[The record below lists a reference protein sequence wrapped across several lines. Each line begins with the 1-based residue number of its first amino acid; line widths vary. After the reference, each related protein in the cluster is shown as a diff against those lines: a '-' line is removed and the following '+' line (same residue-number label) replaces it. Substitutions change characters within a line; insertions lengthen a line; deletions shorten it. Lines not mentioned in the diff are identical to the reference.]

1 MKKSMAYKA
10 AAAALSAAILVTSA
24 GCGTKKEASVEMTKL
39 GETKITKEPSELS
52 LFYISTGDKHL
63 EDLEVWKEIAKK
75 TNISLKTVSSK
86 SASDETTAFNTLL
99 ASGDLPDLVM
109 YSKAKQTFPKYGKE
123 GAFAKLN
130 DLIDKYAPNI
140 QKELEDVDVR
150 EYFTAADGNIYFLA
164 GINPHLP
171 ASGWFVRKD
180 WLEKLGLKEPTTVQE
195 YHDMLV
201 AFRDGDPNG
210 NGIKDEVPYFN
221 RFDGIGHLL
230 LLFDTVTNWEIR
242 GDKIVYGPTTEEFK
256 TAYENL
262 AQWYAEGLIDKEIF
276 TRGAKSR
283 DKLLGDNVGGSTHDW
298 FGSTSQY
305 NDFLKETV
313 PGIKFEPIAPPNKK
327 EYTQRDLVNL
337 TGIAISD
344 TSVKKEAAIRF
355 IDFMFSEEGSRLSN
369 FGIEGKHYDMKDG
382 YPTFQDWVLNGEK
395 TTIDI
400 LDESGVASAFPHKF
414 DFRYEEQWL
423 LPEARKGME
432 EYKKYLVP
440 AVPVLTYESDEEEEK
455 FNKIMTDVRTY
466 IDEITQKWIFGSASV
481 KDTYA
486 EYKAEIEK
494 LGINEAAKIQQTA
507 YERYLEKKKELSK

>member
-1 MKKSMAYKA
+1 MKKSMVYKVT
-10 AAAALSAAILVTSA
+10 AAALSAAMLLGTA
-24 GCGTKKEASVEMTKL
+24 GCGTKKEAAVEMTKL
-39 GETKITKEPSELS
+39 GETKITKNPTELS
-52 LFYISTGDKHL
+52 LFFISTGDKHL
-63 EDLEVWKEIAKK
+63 EDLEIWKEIAKR

-109 YSKAKQTFPKYGKE
+109 YSKAKQDFPKYGKE

-140 QKELEDVDVR
+140 QKQLEDVEVR
-150 EYFTAADGNIYFLA
+150 SYFTAADGNIYFLA
-164 GINPHLP
+164 SVNPRLP
-171 ASGWFVRKD
+171 ASGWFVRQD
-180 WLEKLGLKEPTTVQE
+180 WLDKLGLKAPTSVSE
-195 YHDMLV
+195 FHDMLV

-210 NGIKDEVPYFN
+210 NGMKDEVPYFN

-242 GDKIVYGPTTEEFK
+242 GDKIVYGPTTDEFK

-262 AQWYAEGLIDKEIF
+262 AQWYAEGLIDKEIY

-283 DKLLGDNVGGSTHDW
+283 DKLLGDNVGGATHDW
-298 FGSTSQY
+298 FGSTAQY

-313 PGIKFEPIAPPNKK
+313 PGINFVPIAPPNGK
-327 EYTQRDLVNL
+327 EYTQRDLVAL
-337 TGIAISD
+337 RGIAISD
-344 TSVKKEAAIRF
+344 KSSKKEAAMRF
-355 IDFMFSEEGSRLSN
+355 IDYMFSDEGARITN
-369 FGIEGKHYDMKDG
+369 FGIEGKHYDIKDG
-382 YPTFQDWVLNGEK
+382 MPTFQDWVLNGEK

-400 LDESGVASAFPHKF
+400 LDEAGAASAFPHRF
-414 DFRYEEQWL
+414 DYHYEEQWL

-440 AVPVLTYESDEEEEK
+440 TVPVLTYESDEEEEK

-481 KDTYA
+481 ADTYG
-486 EYKAEIEK
+486 EYQAEIEK
-494 LGINEAAKIQQTA
+494 LGIKEAAKIQQAA
-507 YERYLEKKKELSK
+507 YERYLKMKKELSK